1 MTAIDPRLLQH
12 YNRELGYLR
21 RQAAVFSED
30 HAQVAGRLG
39 LDAPTNPDPH
49 VERLLE
55 GVAYLNARV
64 RLKLDDQF
72 PDFTQY
78 LLDALYPQYV
88 TPTPAMGIVTL
99 TPTPGE
105 NALADGP
112 RVARGSTVHATLS
125 TESITP
131 VEFRTGQDVTLWPLK
146 IIAAD
151 YLATRAAVAT
161 ATGTAVGEAALRLRL
176 ELTIDGSL
184 ADLAIDHLDLF
195 IDGAEDVP
203 GRLLHQLLAESYPA
217 LVCASDRGR
226 RDAWSVGAGPVEAL
240 GLDAEQALLPADLR
254 SFRGY
259 RLLAEY
265 YAMPEKFRFIRLTG
279 LAAGFARGARQ
290 VDIVIPLKRCVPA
303 LAAAV
308 ATDNFRLHA
317 TPVINLYKRH
327 FDRIPV
333 DRGQPEHLVLADR
346 SRQQD
351 HEIYSLTSVSAYRA
365 GDSVGMPVQPLY
377 ARNAE
382 RGDQP
387 LYYSLRRRLRRLS
400 EAERRRRRESDYTG
414 SETWIALTAPGA
426 PGLVDDIAEIAAEG
440 WVTNRALPTRLRP
453 GAPDLVLALA
463 DMANVAAVR
472 MIRGPTRPQPPLG
485 LGDAAWRVVS
495 HLAPG
500 NRGFARADGS
510 PDVLLDHLRLY
521 LRDEA
526 PALRREIQGITGLH
540 AALVTRRAAGVSRL
554 AFERGEQLTLH
565 LAASAYEA
573 STAYLFTMVVA
584 RFLAEFATVN
594 SFAEVIV
601 KSDDGLSWRWP
612 ALSGPRPTI

>member
-30 HAQVAGRLG
+30 HGQVAGRLG

-55 GVAYLNARV
+55 GVAFLNARV

-88 TPTPAMGIVTL
+88 TPTPAMGIVAL

-105 NALADGP
+105 GALIAGP
-112 RVARGSTVHATLS
+112 VVGRGSTLFASLS

-131 VEFRTGQDVTLWPLK
+131 VQFRTGQAVRLWPLK
-146 IIAAD
+146 LVAAD
-151 YLATRAAVAT
+151 YLATRTAVAT
-161 ATGTAVGEAALRLRL
+161 ATGSATGEAALRLRL
-176 ELTIDGSL
+176 EMTCDGTL
-184 ADLAIDHLDLF
+184 ADLELDTLDLF
-195 IDGAEDVP
+195 IDGAEDIP
-203 GRLLHQLLAESYPA
+203 GRLLHQLLAEAWPA
-217 LVCASDRGR
+217 VLCSPERGR
-226 RDAWSVGAGPVEAL
+226 RDAWSVAGGMTEAV

-279 LAAGFARGARQ
+279 LRPGMARANRQ
-290 VDIVIPLKRCVPA
+290 IDIVIPLKRSIPS
-303 LAAAV
+303 LAAGVAV
-308 ATDNFRLHA
+308 DNFRLHA
-317 TPVINLYKRH
+317 TPVVNLYRRH
-327 FDRIPV
+327 FDRVPV
-333 DRGQPEHLVLADR
+333 ERGQAEYLVLADR

-351 HEIYSLTSVSAYRA
+351 HEVYSLNSVSAYRA
-365 GDSVGMPVQPLY
+365 GDSSAMPVQPLY

-382 RGDQP
+382 RGDRP
-387 LYYSLRRRLRRLS
+387 IYFSLRRRLRRMS
-400 EAERRRRRESDYTG
+400 EAERRRRRESDYNG
-414 SETWIALTAPGA
+414 SESWISLTAPDSPA
-426 PGLVDDIAEIAAEG
+426 LVDEIAELSIEG

-453 GAPDLVLALA
+453 GAPDLVLALE
-463 DMANVAAVR
+463 DMTNIEGVR
-472 MIRGPTRPQPPLG
+472 MIRGPTRPQPPRG
-485 LGDAAWRVVS
+485 LADGAWRIVS

-500 NRGFARADGS
+500 HRGFARADGN
-510 PDVLLDHLRLY
+510 PEVLLDHLRLY
-521 LRDEA
+521 LQDEA
-526 PALRREIQGITGLH
+526 PALRREIQGITALE
-540 AALVTRRAAGVSRL
+540 ASLVTRRSTGVARL
-554 AFERGEQLTLH
+554 AFERGERLTLS
-565 LAASAYEA
+565 LSASAYEA
-573 STAYLFTMVVA
+573 STAYMFTMVVA
-584 RFLAEFATVN
+584 RFLAEFATIN
-594 SFAEVIV
+594 SFAEIAV
-601 KSDDGLSWRWP
+601 KSDDGLSWEWP

>member
-30 HAQVAGRLG
+30 HGQVAGRLG

-55 GVAYLNARV
+55 GVAFLNARV

-99 TPTPGE
+99 SPTPGDGSL
-105 NALADGP
+105 LAGP
-112 RVARGSTVHATLS
+112 VVRRGSTVLASLS

-131 VEFRTGQDVTLWPLK
+131 VQFRTGQDVALWPLK
-146 IIAAD
+146 LVAAD
-151 YLATRAAVAT
+151 YLATRAAVAA
-161 ATGTAVGEAALRLRL
+161 ATGTAQGEAALRLRF
-176 ELTIDGSL
+176 EMTVDGTL
-184 ADLAIDHLDLF
+184 ADLAIDTLDLF

-203 GRLLHQLLAESYPA
+203 GRLLHQLLAESWPA
-217 LVCASDRGR
+217 LACSPDRGR
-226 RDAWSVGAGPVEAL
+226 RDAWSLAAGPL
-240 GLDAEQALLPADLR
+240 QPIGLDADQALLPADLR

-265 YAMPEKFRFIRLTG
+265 YAMPEKFRFVRLTG
-279 LAAGFARGARQ
+279 LRAGFARADRQ
-290 VDIVIPLKRCVPA
+290 IDIVVPLKRSVPS

-308 ATDNFRLHA
+308 ALDNFRLHA
-317 TPVINLYKRH
+317 TPVVNLYKRH
-327 FDRIPV
+327 FDRVPV
-333 DRGQPEHLVLADR
+333 DRGQADHLVLADR
-346 SRQQD
+346 ARIQD
-351 HEIYSLTSVSAYRA
+351 HEIYSLTSVAAYRA
-365 GDSVGMPVQPLY
+365 GDASGMPVQPLY
-377 ARNAE
+377 ARHAE

-387 LYYSLRRRLRRLS
+387 LYYSLRRRLRRMS
-400 EAERRRRRESDYTG
+400 EAERRRRRESDYVG
-414 SETWIALTAPGA
+414 SETWIAITAPGA
-426 PGLVDDIAEIAAEG
+426 AGVVDSIAELAVEG

-453 GAPDLVLALA
+453 GAPDLVLVLE
-463 DMANVAAVR
+463 DMAGVESVR

-485 LGDAAWRVVS
+485 LGDGAWRIVS

-540 AALVTRRAAGVSRL
+540 ASLVTRRATGVARL
-554 AFERGEQLTLH
+554 AFERGEQLTIH
-565 LAASAYEA
+565 LAASAFEA
-573 STAYLFTMVVA
+573 STAYMFTMVVS
-584 RFLAEFATVN
+584 RFLAEFATIN
-594 SFAEVIV
+594 SFAEVVV

-612 ALSGPRPTI
+612 ALPGPRPTI

>member
-30 HAQVAGRLG
+30 HGQVAGRLG

-88 TPTPAMGIVTL
+88 SPTPAMGIVSL
-99 TPTPGE
+99 APTPGE
-105 NALADGP
+105 GALLEGP
-112 RVARGSTVHATLS
+112 LVKRGSAILASLS

-131 VEFRTGQDVTLWPLK
+131 VEFRTGQDVQLWPLK
-146 IIAAD
+146 LIAAD

-161 ATGTAVGEAALRLRL
+161 ATGAAIGEAALRLRF
-176 ELTIDGSL
+176 ELTGEGSL
-184 ADLAIDHLDLF
+184 ADLPIDHLDLF

-203 GRLLHQLLAESYPA
+203 NRLLHQLLAESFPA
-217 LVCASDRGR
+217 LLCSTDRGR
-226 RDAWSVGAGPVEAL
+226 RDAWSIPAGGVEPL
-240 GLDAEQALLPADLR
+240 GLEQAQALLPVDLR

-279 LAAGFARGARQ
+279 LRSGFARGGRHI
-290 VDIVIPLKRCVPA
+290 DIVVPLKRCVPA
-303 LAAAV
+303 LAGAV
-308 ATDNFRLHA
+308 ATDNFRLYA
-317 TPVINLYKRH
+317 TPVVNLYKRH
-327 FDRIPV
+327 FDRVPV
-333 DRGQPEHLVLADR
+333 ERGQVDYLVLADR
-346 SRQQD
+346 ARQQD
-351 HEIYSLTSVSAYRA
+351 HEVYTLTKVTAYSS
-365 GDSVGMPVQPLY
+365 GDATGMPVQPLY

-387 LYYSLRRRLRRLS
+387 LYYSLRRRLRRMS
-400 EAERRRRRESDYTG
+400 EAERRRRRESDYVG
-414 SETWIALTAPGA
+414 SETWIALSAPGA
-426 PGLVDDIAEIAAEG
+426 PGVVDEIAEIAVEG

-453 GAPDLVLALA
+453 GAPDLVLSLD
-463 DMANVAAVR
+463 DMANVDSVR
-472 MIRGPTRPQPPLG
+472 MVRGPTRPQPPLG
-485 LGDAAWRVVS
+485 LGDSAWRIVS

-500 NRGFARADGS
+500 NRGFARTDGS

-526 PALRREIQGITGLH
+526 PALRREIQGITGLT
-540 AALVTRRAAGVSRL
+540 AALVTRRASGVSRL
-554 AFERGEQLTLH
+554 AFERGEQLTLS
-565 LAASAYEA
+565 LSTSAYEA

-584 RFLAEFATVN
+584 RFLAEFATIN
-594 SFAEVIV
+594 SFAEVVV

>member
-21 RQAAVFSED
+21 RQTAVFSED
-30 HAQVAGRLG
+30 HGQVAGRLG

-88 TPTPAMGIVTL
+88 SPTPAMGIVTL

-105 NALADGP
+105 AALIEGP
-112 RVARGSTVHATLS
+112 QVKRGSTVFASLS

-146 IIAAD
+146 LVAAD

-176 ELTIDGSL
+176 EMTCDGNL

-217 LVCASDRGR
+217 LLCSVDRGR
-226 RDAWSVGAGPVEAL
+226 RNAWNVAAGSVESHGL
-240 GLDAEQALLPADLR
+240 GAEQALLPADLR
-254 SFRGY
+254 AFRGY

-279 LAAGFARGARQ
+279 LRAGFARGERQ
-290 VDIVIPLKRCVPA
+290 IDIVVPLKRCVPA

-308 ATDNFRLHA
+308 AIDNFRLHA
-317 TPVINLYKRH
+317 TPVVNLYKRH
-327 FDRIPV
+327 FDRVPV
-333 DRGQPEHLVLADR
+333 ERGQADYLVLADR
-346 SRQQD
+346 SRLQD
-351 HEIYSLTSVSAYRA
+351 HEIYGLTNVSAYRT
-365 GDSVGMPVQPLY
+365 GDSAGMAVQPLY

-387 LYYSLRRRLRRLS
+387 LYYSLRRRLRRMS
-400 EAERRRRRESDYTG
+400 EAERRRRRESDYIG
-414 SETWIALTAPGA
+414 SETWIALSAPGA
-426 PGLVDDIAEIAAEG
+426 PGVVDDIAELAVEG

-453 GAPDLVLALA
+453 GAPDLVLTLE
-463 DMANVAAVR
+463 DMANVDGVR

-485 LGDAAWRVVS
+485 LGDGAWRIVS

-500 NRGFARADGS
+500 NRGFARSDGS

-526 PALRREIQGITGLH
+526 PALRREIQGITGLN
-540 AALVTRRAAGVSRL
+540 AALVTRRASGVSRL
-554 AFERGEQLTLH
+554 AFERGEQLTLTI
-565 LAASAYEA
+565 AATAFEA

-594 SFAEVIV
+594 SFAEVVV

-612 ALSGPRPTI
+612 AISGPRPTI

>member
-1 MTAIDPRLLQH
+1 MTAVDPRLLQH
-12 YNRELGYLR
+12 YNRELAYLR

-30 HAQVAGRLG
+30 HGQVAGRLG

-55 GVAYLNARV
+55 GVAFLNARV

-105 NALADGP
+105 TSLVEGP
-112 RVARGSTVHATLS
+112 LVRRGSTVYATLS
-125 TESITP
+125 TESITA
-131 VEFRTGQDVTLWPLK
+131 VEFRTGQDVALWPLK
-146 IIAAD
+146 LVGAD
-151 YLATRAAVAT
+151 YLATRAAAAA
-161 ATGTAVGEAALRLRL
+161 ATGTATGEAALRLRF
-176 ELTIDGSL
+176 EMTCEGSL
-184 ADLAIDHLDLF
+184 ADLGIDHLDLF

-203 GRLLHQLLAESYPA
+203 GRLLHQLLAEAHPA
-217 LVCASDRGR
+217 LLCSVDRGR
-226 RDAWSVGAGPVEAL
+226 RNAWTVAAGAVEPL
-240 GLDAEQALLPADLR
+240 GLEAEQALLPTDLR

-279 LAAGFARGARQ
+279 LREGFARGERQ
-290 VDIVIPLKRCVPA
+290 IDVVIPLKRSVPS
-303 LAAAV
+303 LSAAV
-308 ATDNFRLHA
+308 AIDNFRLHA
-317 TPVINLYKRH
+317 TPVVNLYRRH
-327 FDRIPV
+327 FDRVPI
-333 DRGQPEHLVLADR
+333 DRGQPEALVLADR
-346 SRQQD
+346 SRQAD
-351 HEIYSLTSVSAYRA
+351 HEIHSLISVTAYRA
-365 GDSVGMPVQPLY
+365 GDSDGMPVQPLY
-377 ARNAE
+377 SRTTE

-387 LYYSLRRRLRRLS
+387 LYFSLRRRLRRMS
-400 EAERRRRRESDYTG
+400 EAERRRRRESDYVG
-414 SETWIALTAPGA
+414 SESWISLTAPGA
-426 PGLVDDIAEIAAEG
+426 PGLVDEIAEVAVEG
-440 WVTNRALPTRLRP
+440 WVTNRALSTRLRP
-453 GAPDLVLALA
+453 GAPDLVLALD
-463 DMANVAAVR
+463 DMANVDSVR

-485 LGDAAWRVVS
+485 LGDAAWRIVS

-500 NRGFARADGS
+500 NRGFARVDGS
-510 PDVLLDHLRLY
+510 PDVLHEHLRLY

-526 PALRREIQGITGLH
+526 PALRREIQGIT
-540 AALVTRRAAGVSRL
+540 ALEAKMATRRASGVSRL
-554 AFERGEQLTLH
+554 AFERGEQLTISVS
-565 LAASAYEA
+565 ASAFEA